1 MLVRQLAR
9 DRDIRIQPK
18 VSLSAQR
25 SALAPTGS
33 RSQRQECLRHIG
45 DTNLFAMH
53 LWTDMS
59 SPSRSTG
66 YHYLWEKRT
75 LPLADG
81 VVFSH
86 HLRHAVEDSLRS
98 VESDTLCTRGHFV
111 VGKNDGSF
119 FTFHICSMTLNLG
132 FLVEITLNT
141 TRRTAPSVW
150 F

>member
-9 DRDIRIQPK
+9 DRDIRIQLK

-25 SALAPTGS
+25 PALAPTGS
-33 RSQRQECLRHIG
+33 RSQRLECLRHIG

-66 YHYLWEKRT
+66 YHYLGGKRT
-75 LPLADG
+75 LRLADG
-81 VVFSH
+81 VSSH
-86 HLRHAVEDSLRS
+86 HLPHAVDDFLRS
-98 VESDTLCTRGHFV
+98 VESATPCTRGHFV

-119 FTFHICSMTLNLG
+119 FTFHICSMTLDLG
-132 FLVEITLNT
+132 FLVE
-141 TRRTAPSVW
+141 
-150 F
+150 